1 MYNLPKQ
8 TLYQQKGSFMFCAAL
23 TYTLHISSGGQTR
36 RETREAGGS
45 AGAGVR

>member
-8 TLYQQKGSFMFCAAL
+8 TLYQQKGFMFCAAL
-23 TYTLHISSGGQTR
+23 TYTLYISSGGQAR
-36 RETREAGGS
+36 GETREAGGS